1 MMSQLTERSG
11 RILFFSWEKRPLI
24 LWAFDLHRML
34 TEIVQR
40 KIVNCMEIFGIPVSV
55 FFWLC

>member
-34 TEIVQR
+34 TL
-40 KIVNCMEIFGIPVSV
+40 K
-55 FFWLC
+55 LCKGKS